1 MGNKATQQT
10 SSKRALL
17 ASVLS
22 LVICAAM
29 LVGTTFAWFTDS
41 VTSGRNTI
49 VAGNLDVELEYATV
63 DGTGAL
69 NDWKSVDGATDLF
82 ADGKWEPGY
91 AQVVY
96 LRVSNLGTLALKYQF
111 SLNITS
117 ETPGTNVNGEQFLLS
132 DYLQYG
138 VVDGRDTAFATR
150 ADAIA
155 AVQNPAP
162 LDTYTKAGNLA
173 AGANP
178 EYVALVVYMPET
190 VGNEANYRGNAIP
203 TIALGL
209 NLTATQDTVESDSFD
224 NQYDAGAAVSTEA
237 ELKAA
242 LEKGGVVEVWDNISV
257 TQRLTVTA
265 DTVLELNGQTISFA
279 GEYADVGAD
288 GDCTPIRVESGNLTI
303 TGGTIDATDASDYV
317 VPVSVMKAGA
327 SVTIDNAMIRVD
339 TPRESCVFALGGD
352 VIINGGTFI
361 NTSTQDYEYGDGA
374 PLVLNLSNGTPGTI
388 TVYGGTFVGRDPAL
402 GDDNLGGTFVA
413 AGYTSIQTGENTYTV
428 YKGSSGSTE
437 AELNDAISAA
447 NDGDVVYVGQNLSP
461 NSTLTIDRSITL
473 NLGDKIVDGNN
484 NSSDGIKLSGTDKE
498 ITIKADN
505 GGVQIKNQHCISV
518 FSKNSTITVDGGNY
532 SVDGTSNAYLMEDRS
547 GGSNTVTIQNVTYQ
561 GERGVQFS
569 NTDNNTIY
577 IKDCTLNTTGYSGL
591 FIGGN
596 NNVCT
601 LENVTFTGGTRLMA
615 ADSNHDDGAY
625 SIIYIKSGYYDC
637 SLTAST
643 GCNISITGGTFTA
656 NPSKF
661 VADGYQAV
669 KNTDGTWTVVAE

>member
-1 MGNKATQQT
+1 MHNKQT
-10 SSKRALL
+10 KRALL

-22 LVICAAM
+22 LAICVAM

-41 VTSGRNTI
+41 VVSGKNTI
-49 VAGNLDVELEYATV
+49 VAGNLDVELEYATA

-69 NDWKSVDGATDLF
+69 SGWKSVDGATNLF
-82 ADGKWEPGY
+82 ADGLWEPGY

-150 ADAIA
+150 AEAIA

-173 AGANP
+173 AGADP
-178 EYVALVVYMPET
+178 QYVALVVYMPET
-190 VGNEANYRGNAIP
+190 VGNEANYRGNTIP
-203 TIALGL
+203 TIELGL

-257 TQRLTVTA
+257 TQRLTVSA
-265 DTVLELNGQTISFA
+265 DTVLDLNGQTISFA
-279 GEYADVGAD
+279 GEYANVGAD
-288 GDCTPIRVESGNLTI
+288 GDCTPIRVESGSLTI
-303 TGGTIDATDASDYV
+303 TDGIIDATTASDYV

-327 SVTIDNAMIRVD
+327 SLTIDNATIQVD
-339 TPRESCVFALGGD
+339 TPRESCVFAMGGT

-374 PLVLNLSNGTPGTI
+374 PLVLNLSNGTPGII

-413 AGYTSIQTGENTYTV
+413 DGYTSVQTGENTYTV

-437 AELNDAISAA
+437 VELNNAISAA
-447 NDGDVVYVGQNLSP
+447 NDGDIVYVGQNLSP
-461 NSTLTIDRSITL
+461 NSTLTIDKSITL
-473 NLGDKIVDGNN
+473 NLGNKIVDGTN
-484 NSSDGIKLSGTDKE
+484 NSSDGIKLSGTEKE
-498 ITIKADN
+498 ITIMADS
-505 GGVQIKNQHCISV
+505 GGVQIDNKHCIVVNTTGSV
-518 FSKNSTITVDGGNY
+518 ITVDGGIY
-532 SVDGTSNAYLMEDRS
+532 SVVGTSDAYLMEGRS
-547 GGSNTVTIQNVTYQ
+547 GDSNVVTIQNVTYS

-569 NTDNNTIY
+569 LTDNNTIY
-577 IKDCTLNTTGYSGL
+577 IKDCTFNTFGYSTL

-601 LENVTFTGGTRLMA
+601 LENVTVEGAQLMA
-615 ADSNHDDGAY
+615 ADSSHDAGGAY

-643 GCNISITGGTFTA
+643 GCTISITGGTFTK
-656 NPSKF
+656 NPTNY
-661 VADGYQAV
+661 VAEGYQAV
-669 KNTDGTWTVVAE
+669 YNTADRTWTVVAE